1 MLEAVDVLLSS
12 GQLNEAKTVTV
23 CNLIIR
29 AVAQPMTSKECR
41 EVFIKLTIWI
51 LSSEPQS
58 LRDKALQG
66 FSSLAEKS
74 PSVFLETV
82 DTSYVKNIF
91 KNMKLTKPDSLVG
104 LLSTILS
111 KLGRSKIHHH
121 HLEDIFKVVRTHLI
135 LYYLVSLQFLD

>member
-1 MLEAVDVLLSS
+1 MLEAADVLLSS

-23 CNLIIR
+23 CNLITMT
-29 AVAQPMTSKECR
+29 VAQPMASTECR
-41 EVFIKLTIWI
+41 EVFIKLTAWV
-51 LSSEPQS
+51 LTSEPQS

-104 LLSTILS
+104 LLDIILS
-111 KLGRSKIHHH
+111 KLGRSKIHHYH
-121 HLEDIFKVVRTHLI
+121 FEDIFKVVRTHLI
-135 LYYLVSLQFLD
+135 LYIS